1 MSDSQVDHT
10 HNDDDPRVAV
20 LQAVV
25 DRVTSWHESA
35 TEDVVRKELDDA
47 LSEAGVEID
56 EETRQKV
63 VDRIASEHA
72 EHFDVR
78 EVL

>member
-1 MSDSQVDHT
+1 MTESQVDHT
-10 HNDDDPRVAV
+10 HSDDDPRVAV

-47 LSEAGVEID
+47 LAEAGVD
-56 EETRQKV
+56 VDASTRDKV
-63 VDRIASEHA
+63 VERIAHEHA

>member
-1 MSDSQVDHT
+1 MTDETVDQNT
-10 HNDDDPRVAV
+10 SSDDPRVTV

-35 TEDVVRKELDDA
+35 TDDVVRKELDDA
-47 LSEAGVEID
+47 LSEAGVDID
-56 EETRQKV
+56 DETRNKV
-63 VDRIASEHA
+63 VARIAHEHA

>member
-1 MSDSQVDHT
+1 MTESRVDHT
-10 HNDDDPRVAV
+10 HPDDDPRVAV

-47 LSEAGVEID
+47 LAEAGVDID
-56 EETRQKV
+56 AETRDKV
-63 VDRIASEHA
+63 VGRIAHEHA

>member
-1 MSDSQVDHT
+1 MTDETLDQNTSS
-10 HNDDDPRVAV
+10 DDPRVAV

-47 LSEAGVEID
+47 LAEAGVD
-56 EETRQKV
+56 VDAETRDKV
-63 VDRIASEHA
+63 VARVAHEHA

>member
-1 MSDSQVDHT
+1 MTDQTVDQNT
-10 HNDDDPRVAV
+10 SSDDPRVTV

-47 LSEAGVEID
+47 LSEAGVD
-56 EETRQKV
+56 VDAETRDKV
-63 VDRIASEHA
+63 VSRIAHEHA